1 MFAEVPA
8 YPLVF
13 PIFWGAFAIFALLMV
28 RRLRVFEAVQAVG
41 PDLRG
46 AIPARAW
53 GVIRYAF
60 LQSRMFRE
68 RRVGAFHYLLFL
80 GSTLLLIGNI
90 NVVTGGLVQRVA
102 SFPFE
107 GQIWVLLVAIQNVVV
122 IGVYISL
129 AYMAKRRLIDR
140 PSRLTLGR
148 TGMLILV
155 MIFLVVTTEFLAQAF
170 EAAAYG
176 DIPGAFAANAI
187 AVPLRSLSTGVLE
200 AGFVALWWGHVV
212 VLAAFLLFIPTNK
225 HFHVYTS
232 FVNIYYRKLAPRGEL
247 PKLDIED
254 ENATFGLKTLQDLG
268 WKDLLD
274 GFTCTECGRCQQACP
289 AYNTGKPLNPKTF
302 IMGIRD
308 MSEGA
313 EHKLD
318 IIPNSPIVRDAYG
331 LDDTTVPAT
340 SLATPIVDTA
350 IPYDAVW
357 DCVTCGACVEA
368 CPVLIEHV
376 DKIVGLRRNLV
387 LEESRFPTEL
397 TAAFRSMESQGNP
410 WGQPASA
417 RLDWTAPLPFEVPT
431 VAAMAADGRLDELDV
446 LYWVG
451 CAAAF
456 DTRNQKVARA
466 VATCLHAAG
475 VRFAVLGQEES
486 CTGDPARRMGN
497 DYVFQ
502 MLAMGNVETLD
513 RYGMSKRTI
522 VTACPHCFNTI
533 GNEYGQLGGHY
544 SIVHHSTYLAGLVSS
559 GRLAT
564 LPEEAGSVTGDHRPG
579 SVTVHDSCYLARYN
593 NVIAAPRDVLGAA
606 GVS

>member
-225 HFHVYTS
+225 HFHV
-232 FVNIYYRKLAPRGEL
+232 
-247 PKLDIED
+247 
-254 ENATFGLKTLQDLG
+254 
-268 WKDLLD
+268 
-274 GFTCTECGRCQQACP
+274 
-289 AYNTGKPLNPKTF
+289 
-302 IMGIRD
+302 
-308 MSEGA
+308 
-313 EHKLD
+313 
-318 IIPNSPIVRDAYG
+318 
-331 LDDTTVPAT
+331 
-340 SLATPIVDTA
+340 
-350 IPYDAVW
+350 
-357 DCVTCGACVEA
+357 
-368 CPVLIEHV
+368 
-376 DKIVGLRRNLV
+376 
-387 LEESRFPTEL
+387 
-397 TAAFRSMESQGNP
+397 
-410 WGQPASA
+410 
-417 RLDWTAPLPFEVPT
+417 
-431 VAAMAADGRLDELDV
+431 
-446 LYWVG
+446 
-451 CAAAF
+451 
-456 DTRNQKVARA
+456 
-466 VATCLHAAG
+466 
-475 VRFAVLGQEES
+475 
-486 CTGDPARRMGN
+486 
-497 DYVFQ
+497 
-502 MLAMGNVETLD
+502 
-513 RYGMSKRTI
+513 
-522 VTACPHCFNTI
+522 
-533 GNEYGQLGGHY
+533 
-544 SIVHHSTYLAGLVSS
+544 
-559 GRLAT
+559 
-564 LPEEAGSVTGDHRPG
+564 
-579 SVTVHDSCYLARYN
+579 
-593 NVIAAPRDVLGAA
+593 
-606 GVS
+606 